1 MNKNEIFEILEDW
14 NFWNKDLI
22 TGIRRS
28 VYLDKLKQ
36 MISTDRILVI
46 TGARRSG
53 KSFMM
58 KQLAKE
64 LIEEGVERK
73 RILIV
78 NFEDPRF
85 TGLGTQLLQKI
96 YETYLEF
103 LGPKDIPFIFLDEIQ
118 EVIGWEKWVNMMR
131 ELNKGKIVVSGS
143 NAKLLSHELA
153 TLLTGRH
160 LDMTLFPLSFQEFLE
175 FNGLKIESKLDMVS
189 KRTEIKNL
197 LKVYIESGSFPE
209 IVLANEK
216 KQLLLTYFED
226 IVNKD
231 MVKRYHIRKTEKLK
245 SLLKFYLS
253 NFSSLTTFNSLE
265 KALGISADTIEKF
278 SGYSSTAYLTF
289 FLKRFSFK
297 VKEQEKSPRKVYII
311 DSGLANA
318 MGFRVSQNTGRLAEN
333 IVFLHLL
340 RLKTTNPNLE
350 LFYWKDERHNEVDFL
365 VKEGIKVIN
374 LIQTCWQIESAETKK
389 REVYSLVKAGK
400 ELGLKEGLIL
410 TEDFEG
416 KEEVDG
422 FKIIITPIH
431 KWLLNSGVY
440 PI

>member
-14 NFWNKDLI
+14 NFWNKDLV
-22 TGIRRS
+22 TGIRRG

-103 LGPKDIPFIFLDEIQ
+103 LGSKDIPFIFLDEIQ

-175 FNGLKIESKLDMVS
+175 FNGLKIEGKLDMVS

-197 LKVYIESGSFPE
+197 LKVYLESGSFPE

-245 SLLKFYLS
+245 SLPPFLLFPK
-253 NFSSLTTFNSLE
+253 NF
-265 KALGISADTIEKF
+265 ARD
-278 SGYSSTAYLTF
+278 
-289 FLKRFSFK
+289 
-297 VKEQEKSPRKVYII
+297 
-311 DSGLANA
+311 
-318 MGFRVSQNTGRLAEN
+318 
-333 IVFLHLL
+333 
-340 RLKTTNPNLE
+340 
-350 LFYWKDERHNEVDFL
+350 
-365 VKEGIKVIN
+365 
-374 LIQTCWQIESAETKK
+374 
-389 REVYSLVKAGK
+389 
-400 ELGLKEGLIL
+400 
-410 TEDFEG
+410 
-416 KEEVDG
+416 
-422 FKIIITPIH
+422 
-431 KWLLNSGVY
+431 
-440 PI
+440 